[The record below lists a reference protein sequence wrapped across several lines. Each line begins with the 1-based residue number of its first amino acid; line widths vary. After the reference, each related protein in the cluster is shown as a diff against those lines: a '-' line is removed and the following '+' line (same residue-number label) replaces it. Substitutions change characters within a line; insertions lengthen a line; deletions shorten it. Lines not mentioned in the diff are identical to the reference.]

1 MTEVIKIDGAPGVG
15 KSTRLFEYVE
25 GEKEDGRSLSDLYY
39 LTFTRSGREESA
51 TRLGEIYPRADK
63 EDLLKRAKPF
73 HGAAWVACAIDGLWE
88 DPNEQ
93 IIQPST
99 DGDVY
104 EAFCNRFGLTY
115 GGESNALKALRDGE
129 DIDGA
134 GDALFAKNDWL
145 QLTRRDFT
153 DHHLAPTSMSLDH
166 DRVTDLLKA
175 WSEFKES
182 GRPDRSLPIYEHA
195 DYVDVAIERGL
206 TPPAEVL
213 FLDEFQDLS
222 PQEYALYK
230 QWRDSGA
237 FDRIFIAGDPNQ
249 SIYSFR
255 AGTPLYF
262 EETDVD
268 DVEVRK
274 KSYRC
279 PEAVVKAARGIL
291 ERCSETDPRGFTAAR
306 PGGEVSEVTI
316 DRAEDLG
323 RFVKHQAERHGSEEG
338 TSVMLLTR
346 ANYQVYALSK
356 ALRSVGVPH
365 EFLGSRSTAWDEELS
380 TLLAAL
386 RRLARN
392 TGGLDKGKADTLFG
406 YSPQSKRRKAEAGG
420 LNGGVY
426 RISGLWEAY
435 SEFDNAAQIANHLDL
450 PEFKR
455 DMLAGAVSTTTV
467 KKPEHVKL
475 GTIHAAKGLE
485 APSVLLFDGYT
496 SRLMDAYDDGQM
508 AEEHRLYYVGAT
520 RASKTLNIVRGY
532 FDGHTVPIFDGGIPT
547 YDGEVVA

>member
-15 KSTRLFEYVE
+15 KSTRLFEYVKE
-25 GEKEDGRSLSDLYY
+25 EKDDGRSLSDLYY

-51 TRLGEIYPRADK
+51 TRLGEIYPRADN
-63 EDLLKRAKPF
+63 EDLLKRAKTF
-73 HGAAWVACAIDGLWE
+73 HGAAWVACALDGLWE

-99 DGDVY
+99 DGEVY
-104 EAFCNRFGLTY
+104 EAFCDRFGLTY

-153 DHHLAPTSMSLDH
+153 DHHLAPTSMSLDYE
-166 DRVTDLLKA
+166 RITDLLNA
-175 WSEFKES
+175 WSEFKET
-182 GRPDRSLPIYEHA
+182 GRPGRDLPIYEHA

-206 TPPAEVL
+206 TPPANVL

-230 QWRDSGA
+230 QWRDSGT
-237 FDRIFIAGDPNQ
+237 FDRIYIAGDPNQ

-262 EETDVD
+262 EETEVD

-306 PGGEVSEVTI
+306 PGGEVSEITI
-316 DRAEDLG
+316 DRAEELG
-323 RFVKHQAERHGSEEG
+323 RFVKHQAEAHSSEDG

-346 ANYQVYALSK
+346 ANYQVYA
-356 ALRSVGVPH
+356 
-365 EFLGSRSTAWDEELS
+365 
-380 TLLAAL
+380 
-386 RRLARN
+386 ARN
-392 TGGLDKGKADTLFG
+392 TGGLDKEKAETLFG
-406 YSPQSKRRKAEAGG
+406 YSPQSNKRKAKSGG

-426 RISGLWEAY
+426 RISGLWDAY

-455 DMLAGAVSTTTV
+455 DMLAGAVSTTTI
-467 KKPEHVKL
+467 KKPEQVKI

-485 APSVLLFDGYT
+485 APSVMLFDGYT

-520 RASKTLNIVRGY
+520 RASQTLNIVRGY
-532 FDGHTVPIFDGGIPT
+532 FDGHTVPIFDRGIPT